1 MKFLYVYRG
10 GNVPRDRMEENVN
23 DWGSWMKELD
33 LKGGLRTT
41 EGKVVSATSVVDQER
56 EITGVSIVEAK
67 NLADAVKQAKGCP
80 GLEYGGTVE
89 VLEEFVM

>member
-10 GNVPRDRMEENVN
+10 GTLPRDKMEENVKE
-23 DWGSWMKELD
+23 WGLWMKDLD

-41 EGKVVSATSVVDQER
+41 EGKIVSAKSVTDQER

-67 NLADAVKQAKGCP
+67 SLADAVKQAKGCP
-80 GLEYGGTVE
+80 GLKFGGTLE